1 MIFGNNVTLLFGDR
15 SLFDHLNFSWSSAD
29 KIGLIGRNGAGKSTL
44 LKAIAGQLK
53 LDEGSVT
60 LERGKR
66 LAYLPQ
72 EVVLSSERS
81 VIEEAYTA
89 FAELAAL
96 SQEAQDLEKI
106 IEAGLSDEQAHD
118 ILDRY
123 ATVQEGLANYDPESL
138 KVEAKKILQGLGF
151 ASEKLDA
158 PVSSLSVGWK
168 MRLVLAKLLLSHADF
183 YLFDEPTNHLDIVA
197 KDWFVSFLKESK
209 TGFVLV
215 SHDRYFLDNVCDYMY
230 ELDRGQGKA
239 YHGNYAAYENQ
250 KAQEKEM
257 IEKAYE
263 QQQREI
269 KQKMVTIDRF
279 RASASKAAMAQSML
293 KQLDKIERIEPV
305 AKPPSVTLNFSHV
318 QRSGKIVL
326 VVKDLS
332 KKFDN
337 HTIFKNVSFEIPAGE
352 KVALV
357 AANGVGKSTLLN
369 LICGKYELESGSV
382 SFGHNVIP
390 ALFEQDQ
397 DKVLNHKKTILEE
410 AEDSCKTTTARQRV
424 RGFLGAFLFPGDD
437 VHKKIGVLS
446 GGEKNRVA
454 MVKVL
459 LTDANFLILDEPT
472 NHLDLDSKDILL
484 RALTQFTGTI
494 LFVSHDRDFLNS
506 LATTIIELTPQ
517 GARMYKGNY
526 DEYLYRKQMISPTQG
541 VATNIQQND
550 KQESKKD
557 SSQSRVNQNKASSG
571 KEAYELRKKMSNLE
585 KKISRLEDDFKNLAE
600 KLGFY
605 AYGSDQYNRVLDQ
618 QRAIQ
623 EEKAKSE
630 RTWEE
635 LQAKYEE
642 FE

>member
-1 MIFGNNVTLLFGDR
+1 MIFGNNVTLMFGDR
-15 SLFDHLNFSWSSAD
+15 ALFDHLSFSWDASD

-44 LKAIAGQLK
+44 LKAIAGLLQ
-53 LDEGSVT
+53 LDEGSISI
-60 LERGKR
+60 ERGKR
-66 LAYLPQ
+66 FAYLPQ
-72 EVVLSSERS
+72 EVVLASERS
-81 VIEEAYTA
+81 ILEEAYTA

-96 SQEAQDLEKI
+96 SQEAAELEKI
-106 IEAGLSDEQAHD
+106 IEAGLSGDQAHE

-123 ATVQEGLANYDPESL
+123 AVVQEGLANYDPESL
-138 KVEAKKILQGLGF
+138 KVEAKKVLQGLGF
-151 ASEKLDA
+151 TPEKFDA
-158 PVSSLSVGWK
+158 PVTSLSVGWK
-168 MRLVLAKLLLSHADF
+168 MRLVLAKLLLSKADF

-197 KDWFVSFLKESK
+197 KDWFVNFLKESK

-239 YHGNYAAYENQ
+239 YYGNYAAYETQ
-250 KAQEKEM
+250 KAQAKEL

-269 KQKMVTIDRF
+269 KQKMETIERF
-279 RASASKAAMAQSML
+279 RAKASKAGMAQSML

-318 QRSGKIVL
+318 QRSGKVVL

-332 KKFDN
+332 KKFGD
-337 HTIFKNVSFEIPAGE
+337 HTIFKNVSFEIPCGE

-369 LICGKYELESGSV
+369 LICEKYPLETGSV
-382 SFGHNVIP
+382 SMGYNVHP

-410 AEDSCKTTTARQRV
+410 AEDSCKTPTARQRV

-484 RALTQFTGTI
+484 RALKQFTGTI

-506 LATTIIELTPQ
+506 LATTIIELTSN
-517 GARMYKGNY
+517 GARTYKGNY
-526 DEYLYRKQMISPTQG
+526 DEYLYRKQMNSGSQELAASKP
-541 VATNIQQND
+541 VE
-550 KQESKKD
+550 KQEVKKT
-557 SSQSRVNQNKASSG
+557 SQSTSTLNS
-571 KEAYELRKKMSNLE
+571 KEAHELRKKISNIE
-585 KKISRLEDDFKNLAE
+585 KKISRLDADFNDLTE
-600 KLGFY
+600 KLSFY

-618 QRAIQ
+618 QRTIQ
-623 EEKAKSE
+623 EEKAKAE
-630 RTWEE
+630 RNWEE
-635 LQAKYEE
+635 LQAKLNG
-642 FE
+642 

>member
-1 MIFGNNVTLLFGDR
+1 MIFGNNVTLMFGDR
-15 SLFDHLNFSWSSAD
+15 ALFDHLSFSWDASD

-44 LKAIAGQLK
+44 LKAIAGLLQ
-53 LDEGSVT
+53 LDEGSISI
-60 LERGKR
+60 ERGKR
-66 LAYLPQ
+66 FAYLPQ
-72 EVVLSSERS
+72 EVVLNSERS
-81 VIEEAYTA
+81 ILEEAYTA

-96 SQEAQDLEKI
+96 SQEAAELEKI
-106 IEAGLSDEQAHD
+106 IEAGLSGDQAHE

-123 ATVQEGLANYDPESL
+123 AAVQEGLANYDPESL
-138 KVEAKKILQGLGF
+138 KVEAKKVLQGLGF
-151 ASEKLDA
+151 TPEKFDA
-158 PVSSLSVGWK
+158 PVTSLSVGWK
-168 MRLVLAKLLLSHADF
+168 MRLVLAKLLLSNADF

-197 KDWFVSFLKESK
+197 KDWFVNFLKESK

-239 YHGNYAAYENQ
+239 YYGNYAAYETQ
-250 KAQEKEM
+250 KAQAKEL

-269 KQKMVTIDRF
+269 KQKMETIERF
-279 RASASKAAMAQSML
+279 RAKASKAGMAQSML

-318 QRSGKIVL
+318 QRSGKVVL

-332 KKFDN
+332 KKFDDR
-337 HTIFKNVSFEIPAGE
+337 TIFKDVSFEIPCGE

-369 LICGKYELESGSV
+369 LICGKYPLEAGSV
-382 SFGHNVIP
+382 SMGYNVHP

-410 AEDSCKTTTARQRV
+410 AEDSCKTPTARQRV

-484 RALTQFTGTI
+484 RALKQFTGTI

-506 LATTIIELTPQ
+506 LATTIIELTPN
-517 GARMYKGNY
+517 GARTYKGNY
-526 DEYLYRKQMISPTQG
+526 DEYLYRKQMNSGLQEASAPKVIE
-541 VATNIQQND
+541 
-550 KQESKKD
+550 KQEVKKT
-557 SSQSRVNQNKASSG
+557 SQSTSTLNS
-571 KEAYELRKKMSNLE
+571 KEAHELRKKISNIE
-585 KKISRLEDDFKNLAE
+585 KKISRLDADFNDLTE
-600 KLGFY
+600 KLSFY

-618 QRAIQ
+618 QRTIQ
-623 EEKAKSE
+623 EEKAKAE
-630 RTWEE
+630 RNWEE
-635 LQAKYEE
+635 LQAKL
-642 FE
+642 